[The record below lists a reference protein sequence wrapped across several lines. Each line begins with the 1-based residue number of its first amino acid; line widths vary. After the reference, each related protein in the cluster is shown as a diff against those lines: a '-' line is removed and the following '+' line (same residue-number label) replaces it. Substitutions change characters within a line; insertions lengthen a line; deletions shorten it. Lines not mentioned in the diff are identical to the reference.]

1 MGPDGRG
8 PADGVGSLS
17 LYNPA
22 TGEVIDQ
29 VPLSGSA
36 DVDAAVKA
44 AVAAYKGWS
53 RTPLMERVRLMFRF
67 KALLEDH
74 VEALATIIT
83 RHHGKTLGE
92 ARGQVRPRIEAG

>member
-74 VEALATIIT
+74 VEDLPTIIT
-83 RHHGKTLGE
+83 PPHAKPFDQSPAH
-92 ARGQVRPRIEAG
+92 ARAALQ